1 MKPQTTQFLSSAGT
15 FGPAVIVPVILADEY
30 GASSGVIGLV
40 AGLFAAATFVSSYVF
55 GRASDV
61 HGRRKVL
68 LLGLLASAFAT
79 AGQALTMLTDSLLL
93 FSAVRVLLGFC
104 AGIFPAALLAYAY
117 EHKNKM
123 GRFSSWGAAG
133 WGIGSLSVGLFGT
146 MYVTAHLYCAA
157 ILFVSYALAL
167 RLPFASEGKMRVPLF
182 PLAVIRQN
190 APVYAS
196 VLVRHTGANM
206 VWVTYP
212 LFLMSIGADGMWV
225 GVIYSVNA
233 FAQFFIMKVIDRYD
247 PARLVGFGIALSSV
261 TIATFLLADEYW
273 KIIPAQILLA
283 TSWASLYV
291 GSLRYVMDKSR
302 EKATATGMLSA
313 TISISGII
321 GPVLGG
327 LCAAVI
333 GFGGTIAIA
342 SALSLV
348 ALVIFLFELNRS
360 GEFYRLFAIRRVG
373 S

>member
-233 FAQFFIMKVIDRYD
+233 FAQFFIMKVLDRYD

-261 TIATFLLADEYW
+261 TFATFLLADEYW